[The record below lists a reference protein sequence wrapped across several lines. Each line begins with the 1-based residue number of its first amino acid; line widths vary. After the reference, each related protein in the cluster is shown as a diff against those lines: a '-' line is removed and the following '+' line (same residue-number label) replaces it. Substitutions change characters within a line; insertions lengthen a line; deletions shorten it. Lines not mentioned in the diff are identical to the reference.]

1 MPAMRCSVIQ
11 DKSTPSPTVRPF
23 GIARSALLLA
33 LIGPIYCSPASG
45 QTPSPLQEWQYSGGI
60 ILSRLFQPDQP
71 EWHTVTG
78 LAADL
83 QPAYDGARAYRVMLG
98 PVINVQ
104 YRDIAF
110 ASTGD
115 GLGVNVFKG
124 AYYRVG
130 ISLAY
135 DLGRLERD
143 DYTNLRGYSNIHE
156 APAAKIFASYVF
168 SKDFPLVAR
177 FDARQIMGGVGGAVA
192 DVGAYMPLPGSSK
205 NFIMFAGP
213 SVTFATHH
221 FLQNEFGVNAS
232 QALASGHPPFDPHSG
247 LEAAGVGLSTTKFFG
262 HHWLANVDAAFSKLF
277 GGAADGPL
285 TERSARHVVT
295 FSVDYQW

>member
-1 MPAMRCSVIQ
+1 MGAPPIAVI
-11 DKSTPSPTVRPF
+11 
-23 GIARSALLLA
+23 LLLIGCFCCRPA
-33 LIGPIYCSPASG
+33 LS

-71 EWHTVTG
+71 EWRTLTG
-78 LAADL
+78 VAADL
-83 QPAYDGARAYRVMLG
+83 QPAYDGARAYRLIGG
-98 PVINVQ
+98 PVIDVQ
-104 YRDIAF
+104 YRDLAF

-115 GLGVNVFKG
+115 GLGVNVLKG

-130 ISLAY
+130 VSLTY
-135 DLGRLERD
+135 DLGRLERA
-143 DYTNLRGYSNIHE
+143 DYTNLRGLGNIHE

-168 SKDFPLVAR
+168 SKDFPMVAR
-177 FDARQIMGGVGGAVA
+177 MDIREIMGGVGGAVA

-205 NFIMFAGP
+205 NLYMFAGP

-221 FLQNEFGVNAS
+221 FLNNEFGVNAS
-232 QALASGHPPFDPHSG
+232 QSLASGHPQYDPHAG

-262 HHWLANVDAAFSKLF
+262 HHWLLNLDAAYSKYF
-277 GGAADGPL
+277 GSAQQSPI

-295 FSVDYQW
+295 LSVDYQW

>member
-1 MPAMRCSVIQ
+1 LGAPPIAVIL
-11 DKSTPSPTVRPF
+11 
-23 GIARSALLLA
+23 ALLGCFCCRPA
-33 LIGPIYCSPASG
+33 LC

-71 EWHTVTG
+71 EWRTLTG
-78 LAADL
+78 VAADL
-83 QPAYDGARAYRVMLG
+83 QPAYDGARAYRLIGG
-98 PVINVQ
+98 PVIDVQ
-104 YRDIAF
+104 YRDLAF

-115 GLGVNVFKG
+115 GLGVNVLKG

-130 ISLAY
+130 VSLTY
-135 DLGRLERD
+135 DLGRLERA
-143 DYTNLRGYSNIHE
+143 DYTNLRGLGNIHE
-156 APAAKIFASYVF
+156 APAAKLFASYVF

-177 FDARQIMGGVGGAVA
+177 MDVREIMGGVGGAVA

-205 NFIMFAGP
+205 NLFMFAGP

-221 FLQNEFGVNAS
+221 FLNNEFGVNAS
-232 QALASGHPPFDPHSG
+232 ESLASGHPQYDPHAG

-262 HHWLANVDAAFSKLF
+262 HHWLLNLDAAYSKFF
-277 GGAADGPL
+277 GSAQQSPI

-295 FSVDYQW
+295 LSVDYQW